1 MFSNHKTILLTGAS
15 GVVGTALL
23 AELARHT
30 VISLTH
36 RGTPRWRTEEVR
48 GNLSAPFLGIDHGVY
63 DLLAERVDTVIHCAA
78 VTDFA
83 AGAEAT
89 SELNVRGTQNIV
101 RFAADANATLHYVST
116 AFVARARLTR
126 EQLGEAAADPT
137 DYLAS
142 KRAAEQMVR
151 DAAIKATIV
160 RPSVVIGDSATG
172 EIAKFQGL
180 HTLAYALLKNTLPLL
195 PLNPDSRID
204 FVPQDVLAKAVAG
217 LVDENVDAG
226 EYWVTAGD
234 AALAAGAMT
243 DLAVET
249 GQRLGIEV
257 VPPRLV
263 KPDMVDRLIRPVFVA
278 PLPATA
284 RRRFDDM
291 LAMTALFAGAHPF
304 ESSLATMPGVT
315 AVTQM
320 ELREAF
326 VASVRYLALAK
337 NLVVAPRMAM
347 A

>member
-1 MFSNHKTILLTGAS
+1 
-15 GVVGTALL
+15 VP
-23 AELARHT
+23 ELARHT
-30 VISLTH
+30 VICLTH
-36 RGTPRWRTEEVR
+36 RDTPRWRTQQVS
-48 GNLSAPFLGIDHGVY
+48 GNVAVPFLGLDNDVY
-63 DLLAERVDTVIHCAA
+63 DSLAKRVDTVIHCAA

-83 AGAEAT
+83 AGADAI

-101 RFAADANATLHYVST
+101 RFAADANATMHYVST
-116 AFVARARLTR
+116 AFVARADLTR
-126 EQLGEAAADPT
+126 EQVGEAAADPT

-151 DAAIKATIV
+151 DAGIKATIV

-180 HTLAYALLKNTLPLL
+180 HTLASALLKNTLPLL
-195 PLNPDSRID
+195 PLDPASRID

-217 LVDENVDAG
+217 LVDKKVDAG

-234 AALAAGAMT
+234 AALTARAMV
-243 DLAVET
+243 DIAVEA
-249 GQRLGIEV
+249 GQRLGIEI

-263 KPDMVDRLIRPVFVA
+263 QPDMVDRLIRPVFVA
-278 PLPATA
+278 PLPAMA

-320 ELREAF
+320 ELRAAF
-326 VASVRYLALAK
+326 AASVSYLALAK
-337 NLVVAPRMAM
+337 NLAVAPRMAM